1 MEERNY
7 GVDYLIG
14 PEIKTLFEDYVYT
27 DYFDHQTIVYTKGV
41 HVRSKRKR
49 SYWGYGSDISYS
61 SFIND
66 MKNIIKNDIKFDIL
80 NKPIL
85 TLDSERN
92 IRFVIGA
99 IYTSEFINILITL
112 SYEEIIT
119 LLDKYDNKIDIFRS
133 VMDRYFRLTQGDCS
147 IVLTHTLLAYKDF
160 FFYTE
165 ILYDLLSYIKDN
177 IDESILDNIK
187 SGIDV
192 KNKITTYINVNNPYK
207 IVGDRKIVSPQYF
220 LDTNELS
227 EIFSK
232 CIYKV
237 GDITYTWRFGE
248 DIIYSERKVK
258 DVVKNK
264 KELKITSDKFDIPE
278 DYFELSKKLTELENK
293 FHCYLY
299 NPKAIISHISDGKF
313 DILNTKE
320 EIDSRV
326 GMNKEKLT
334 FLDKIKNFF
343 VRKDNDTLPEL
354 KYFGDNMFSLCP
366 TSINGR
372 SGEYTY
378 TPRLFMK
385 LPEKYKNGYN
395 IYTGYIHSNNF
406 HKDEINGMIYSNR
419 SGYYPSIDD
428 QLIQDSIFGTDV
440 STNHLEQEYIEF
452 YENRYNPIKIA
463 KDAIVN
469 LYLDTNLDLIHEY
482 MMKVV
487 EMTNIGYWEIKVTNT
502 EVIMLSDKYRPIEY
516 NRRLMYVLGDIKP
529 VYLDNKEQFGCKE
542 YFNKEDRT
550 KFRQIRDMIK
560 ENFKIDKSEDN
571 YLEGYY
577 LD

>member
-1 MEERNY
+1 MKERNY
-7 GVDYLIG
+7 EEDCLIG
-14 PEIKTLFEDYVYT
+14 PEIKTLFEDYTYVE
-27 DYFDHQTIVYTKGV
+27 YFDYQVILYTKGM

-49 SYWGYGSDISYS
+49 SYWGYGSDTSYT

-80 NKPIL
+80 KKPIL

-99 IYTSEFINILITL
+99 IYASKFINILITL
-112 SYEEIIT
+112 SYEEVIT

-133 VMDRYFRLTQGDCS
+133 IIDRYYSMTQGDYS
-147 IVLTHTLLAYKDF
+147 ISLTHTLIAYKDF

-165 ILYDLLSYIKDN
+165 IVYDILTYIRDN
-177 IDESILDNIK
+177 INESTLQNIT

-258 DVVKNK
+258 GEIKNR

-278 DYFELSKKLTELENK
+278 NYFELSSRLNDLEDK
-293 FHCYLY
+293 FYCYLY
-299 NPKAIISHISDGKF
+299 NPKAIISHISDRKI

-320 EIDSRV
+320 EIERRV
-326 GMNKEKLT
+326 GINKEKLT
-334 FLDKIKNFF
+334 FLDRMKKFF
-343 VRKDNDTLPEL
+343 TDKENDTLPEL

-366 TSINGR
+366 TSIKSR
-372 SGEYTY
+372 SVEYEY

-385 LPEKYKNGYN
+385 LPERYENGYN
-395 IYTGYIHSNNF
+395 IYTGYIHSDNF
-406 HKDEINGMIYSNR
+406 HKDEINGLVYSNR
-419 SGYYPSIDD
+419 SGYYPSVDD
-428 QLIQDSIFGTDV
+428 QLIQDSIFSTEI
-440 STNHLEQEYIEF
+440 STNALDEEYIEV
-452 YENRYNPIKIA
+452 YENKYNPIKIA

-487 EMTNIGYWEIKVTNT
+487 EMTNIGYWEIKVTDT
-502 EVIMLSDKYRPIEY
+502 EVIMLSDKYRPIED